1 MAKTTYTGKLPKTI
15 AEFAECC
22 RGLNNEQ
29 IYDLFENKIRIHC
42 PDLHD
47 EIYSWSDPEDN
58 EPFRA
63 ACDAIGHHYNIQSLM
78 EY

>member
-1 MAKTTYTGKLPKTI
+1 MAKHHYSGRVPDTVE
-15 AEFAECC
+15 EFAKACE
-22 RGLNNEQ
+22 GLSNDQ
-29 IYDLFENKIRIHC
+29 IYDLFENIIRIHR
-42 PDLHD
+42 PKLHS
-47 EIYSWSDPEDN
+47 EIYSWSDPEGN